1 MTLATTYAAALLIAI
16 LSMICWGSWA
26 NSLKL
31 TGNWRFELFYFD
43 FSVGVLLAAG
53 VIALTFGTLG
63 SDGFLLLDDLMRAGK
78 RNMAYAFAAGMVFNL
93 GNLLLVGAVA
103 LAGLSVAFPI
113 GIGLA
118 LVIGAVLDYTISPQG
133 NPALIFTGVA
143 VVVVAIV
150 VDALAYRSL
159 GMLKELERMKAGQH
173 RTLRPS
179 VSWKG
184 VLISLAS
191 GVLIGSFY
199 PLLEM
204 AKAGDVGLGP
214 YALGLIFCLGMFCST
229 LVYSL
234 YFMNLPVQGPALE
247 VRDYFRGLPKQHL
260 FGLLGGMVW
269 CAGTMTNFVAASTPP
284 EVQVG
289 PAITYAL
296 GQGGTMLSALW
307 GIIVWKEFAG
317 ADAKVKALLVLMIF
331 LFLSGLGLLSLAPLY
346 VAK

>member
-1 MTLATTYAAALLIAI
+1 M
-16 LSMICWGSWA
+16 
-26 NSLKL
+26 
-31 TGNWRFELFYFD
+31 
-43 FSVGVLLAAG
+43 AAG
-53 VIALTFGTLG
+53 IIALTFGTLG
-63 SDGFLLLDDLMRAGK
+63 SDGFVLLDDLMRAGK

-93 GNLLLVGAVA
+93 GNILLVAAIA

-118 LVIGAVLDYTISPQG
+118 LVIGAVLNYIINPQG

-143 VVVVAIV
+143 VIVLAIV

-159 GMLKELERMKAGQH
+159 GMLKELQKMKAGEH

-184 VLISLAS
+184 VLLSLAS

-199 PLLEM
+199 PLVEM
-204 AKAGDVGLGP
+204 AKAGEIGLGP
-214 YALGLIFCLGMFCST
+214 YAVGLIFCVGLFCST
-229 LVYSL
+229 FVYNL
-234 YFMNLPVQGPALE
+234 YFMNLPVQGPPLE
-247 VRDYFRGLPKQHL
+247 VRDYFHGLPKQHL
-260 FGLLGGMVW
+260 LGVLGGMVW

-289 PAITYAL
+289 PAITYAM
-296 GQGGTMLSALW
+296 GQGATMVSALW
-307 GIIVWKEFAG
+307 GILVWKEFAG
-317 ADAKVKALLVLMIF
+317 ADAKVKALLVLMFF
-331 LFLSGLGLLSLAPLY
+331 LFLSGLGLLSIAPLY